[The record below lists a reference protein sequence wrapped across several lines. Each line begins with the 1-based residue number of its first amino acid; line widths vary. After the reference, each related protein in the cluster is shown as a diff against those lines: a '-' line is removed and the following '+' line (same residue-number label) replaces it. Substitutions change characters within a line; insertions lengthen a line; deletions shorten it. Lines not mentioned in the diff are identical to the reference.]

1 MRKVNRSI
9 RKQLAV
15 FMRKDL
21 PVQTMTTTRALDI
34 EATVAELIR
43 LSKAGAE
50 AIRVT
55 VPTIKDAEA
64 LAEITK
70 RYYKIRG
77 KRDYPLRPIVADI
90 HFSPEAALIAAR
102 YVTAVRINPG
112 NYINPNIPK
121 NVAEELEIKAQAR
134 KVFGKLIDVLKLRFR
149 EHYLRIG
156 VNHGSLSP
164 RIVAKYGAGSLGMV
178 ESAIEFL
185 EFACEKNFQAHTLI
199 SLKASDVQQMVFANR
214 LLRKRILE
222 LKCGYIML
230 HLGVTEAGAGEEA
243 RIKSAIG
250 IGALLVDG
258 IGHTIRVSLTEDPV
272 AEIKFG
278 QLLRAYIKEIEPF
291 PSARRTPRHKHI
303 KYYDPPVRLKRNV
316 HPALREFS
324 KGLVFAKYPTFLYK
338 YEDEIMEISEEALR
352 LLGFN
357 KSEEGKWEHTV
368 ESVDG
373 VLCSEYVDLDT
384 LPSELSPYFLKEEEI
399 EELYVSVD
407 KKWSVGIVPPE
418 MFNIQ
423 HAKLLYPSD
432 HKRVIL
438 VRSET
443 KGPAAFRLVGNRTL
457 YENVHYSVAFWQPQ
471 LAELEGDELLVA
483 MGVDY
488 GTPLLDDYGNGIMIE
503 GAHFEEAKRA
513 AFMVLQSL
521 GLRRTKAE
529 FVACPGCGRT
539 LFDLQSTFE
548 RVRRATEHLRH
559 LKIAVMGCIVNGPGE
574 MGDADYGYVGAGP
587 GKITLYRR
595 GKIVKRNIPEGEAI
609 EALLTLI
616 KDSGDFIVQE
626 ENKPSLKH

>member
-1 MRKVNRSI
+1 M
-9 RKQLAV
+9 
-15 FMRKDL
+15 
-21 PVQTMTTTRALDI
+21 
-34 EATVAELIR
+34 
-43 LSKAGAE
+43 
-50 AIRVT
+50 
-55 VPTIKDAEA
+55 
-64 LAEITK
+64 
-70 RYYKIRG
+70 
-77 KRDYPLRPIVADI
+77 
-90 HFSPEAALIAAR
+90 
-102 YVTAVRINPG
+102 
-112 NYINPNIPK
+112 
-121 NVAEELEIKAQAR
+121 
-134 KVFGKLIDVLKLRFR
+134 
-149 EHYLRIG
+149 
-156 VNHGSLSP
+156 
-164 RIVAKYGAGSLGMV
+164 
-178 ESAIEFL
+178 
-185 EFACEKNFQAHTLI
+185 
-199 SLKASDVQQMVFANR
+199 
-214 LLRKRILE
+214 
-222 LKCGYIML
+222 
-230 HLGVTEAGAGEEA
+230 
-243 RIKSAIG
+243 
-250 IGALLVDG
+250 
-258 IGHTIRVSLTEDPV
+258 
-272 AEIKFG
+272 
-278 QLLRAYIKEIEPF
+278 
-291 PSARRTPRHKHI
+291 
-303 KYYDPPVRLKRNV
+303 
-316 HPALREFS
+316 
-324 KGLVFAKYPTFLYK
+324 
-338 YEDEIMEISEEALR
+338 
-352 LLGFN
+352 
-357 KSEEGKWEHTV
+357 
-368 ESVDG
+368 
-373 VLCSEYVDLDT
+373 DLDK
-384 LPSELSPYFLKEEEI
+384 LLNELNPYFLKEEEI

-548 RVRRATEHLRH
+548 KVRRATEHLRH

-587 GKITLYRR
+587 GKITLYRH

-626 ENKPSLKH
+626 ENKPSPKH